1 MRSVLSRYFEHLLL
15 FEATLLQ
22 YAHFTTA
29 QNTPNSNLSTSCNG
43 CVVHLEPRTL
53 SYTRPVSEIVSS
65 QSVTVIPYIT
75 IYDTGNVTE
84 YSTYTVYNSASASTD
99 GIARPPAPLTWETLG
114 RTLTYPTTY
123 LAFPEVSAGTSAITG
138 TTCGRS
144 LTPLIL
150 QPTDQARLIFPSGA
164 GGLPLAEITSS
175 ASSYVDTLASLRP
188 LVAPFQPS
196 QCSHGYAALRPPVPA
211 ASSEITASSAEAIT
225 HITVQY
231 LTTQG
236 PGVIV
241 RRTGTAPPPDQ
252 QTTPPANGGQGG
264 NNNQPTMT
272 LGGSTYT
279 GAPGGGWNIAGQT
292 LTAGGPAH
300 TVGGTTISVAQ
311 GGSVVINGQT
321 TSVGTPT
328 QSGPVQAST
337 AGADAKMPGSPMT
350 WFAGCAVGAFGA
362 VVGVFL

>member
-1 MRSVLSRYFEHLLL
+1 MRSILSLSFEHLLL
-15 FEATLLQ
+15 FEATVLQ

-29 QNTPNSNLSTSCNG
+29 QNPSNGNLSSSCNG
-43 CVVHLEPRTL
+43 CVIHLEPRTL
-53 SYTRPVSEIVSS
+53 SYTRSVSEVVSS

-75 IYDTGNVTE
+75 IYDTGNVTQ

-123 LAFPEVSAGTSAITG
+123 LAYPQVSAGTSARTG

-144 LTPLIL
+144 LTPLTL
-150 QPTDQARLIFPSGA
+150 QPSDQARLVFPSGS

-175 ASSYVDTLASLRP
+175 ASSIVDSLQSIRP
-188 LVAPFQPS
+188 LIAPLQPS
-196 QCSHGYAALRPPVPA
+196 QCSHGYAALQTA
-211 ASSEITASSAEAIT
+211 ATGTLGLSSAEAVT
-225 HITVQY
+225 HTTVQY

-241 RRTGTAPPPDQ
+241 RRTGTAPPPEQ

-264 NNNQPTMT
+264 NNNQPTITM
-272 LGGSTYT
+272 GGSTYT
-279 GAPGGGWNIAGQT
+279 GQPGGAWNIGGQT
-292 LTAGGPAH
+292 LTAGGPAQ
-300 TVGGTTISVAQ
+300 TIGGTTISVAE

-337 AGADAKMPGSPMT
+337 AGADVQIPGSPMT
-350 WFAGCAVGAFGA
+350 WFAGSAIGALGA
-362 VVGVFL
+362 VVGIFL